1 MQRETLLEDASAI
14 IFIDFDLLLCNLCK
28 NKCCIFLVDI
38 KIIVT
43 IYMMTHCVKILE
55 D

>member
-1 MQRETLLEDASAI
+1 
-14 IFIDFDLLLCNLCK
+14 
-28 NKCCIFLVDI
+28 VDI

-55 D
+55 DWSTILATFLSNFYFFPRFSRVKKISAFLRF